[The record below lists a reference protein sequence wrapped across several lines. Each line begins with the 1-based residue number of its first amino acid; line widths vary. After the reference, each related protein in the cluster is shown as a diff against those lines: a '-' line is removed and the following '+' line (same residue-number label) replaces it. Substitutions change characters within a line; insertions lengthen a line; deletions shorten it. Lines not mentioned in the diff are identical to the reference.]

1 MKFRVMG
8 DIFSLIR
15 INFFISTVKGNLRS
29 NQTQFLQ
36 PSYNV
41 ENQRSIVNKGGH
53 SNAFEASILF
63 RSLELWMNLH
73 LVRHDN
79 CMERVMCEGT
89 ANIMKTTYSSSDS
102 ASNVNYISRVFAEFS
117 GYEIKD

>member
-1 MKFRVMG
+1 MVGG
-8 DIFSLIR
+8 DLSSQKKHLMQSRYRF
-15 INFFISTVKGNLRS
+15 
-29 NQTQFLQ
+29 
-36 PSYNV
+36 
-41 ENQRSIVNKGGH
+41 ENQRINDAIVVKD
-53 SNAFEASILF
+53 NAFKASLLF